1 VAAGGLKAL
10 DDALRER
17 GLESLLA
24 PAEAAGAPAVR
35 RLRADLATL
44 DWAVY
49 DRQRSLLDGE
59 SAVDLEGIAAPELLP
74 TSRSAAPGHEDARST
89 GWDALRAGQV
99 AVVTVAG
106 GQASRL
112 GFDGPKGA
120 FPIGPVSGASLF
132 QGFAGQLARLRARAA
147 ARIPWI
153 VQTGPGNH
161 AETVAYFRRRNFFG
175 LRGDIHFVC
184 QGTLPALAS
193 DGTPLLAAPDALFRN
208 PDGHGGIWQALAGD
222 SLLARLAD
230 AGTTTFFYFQVDNPL
245 VPIADPVFLGYHLQ
259 AQAGMSAKVVE
270 KSDPAEKVGLVV
282 RRADG
287 RHACLEYSD
296 LSETMQGERAD
307 DDGGLRWRA
316 GNIAMHAFS
325 ADFAARMADTPL
337 PLHAARKQ
345 VLALDGGPVPVTREG
360 VKFETFVF
368 DALPLAER
376 SVIQLADRAEEFA
389 PVKNRS
395 GVDSIATARAAL
407 SARNL
412 RWLERAGLP
421 VAEKLDDRASI
432 LEFAPGLCLDPGDLA
447 DRRGELEFVGGR
459 LLRPRRRPG

>member
-1 VAAGGLKAL
+1 MGAQEAL
-10 DDALRER
+10 GDALGAR
-17 GLESLLA
+17 GLEAVLEA
-24 PAEAAGAPAVR
+24 AEAVGGGATR
-35 RLRADLATL
+35 RLWRDLAAI

-49 DRQRSLLDGE
+49 DRQRALLSVAPPVELDG
-59 SAVDLEGIAAPELLP
+59 IQAPSLVAS
-74 TSRSAAPGHEDARST
+74 SRSAAPGHDAARSA
-89 GWDALRAGQV
+89 GWDALRSGRV

-112 GFDGPKGA
+112 GFEGPKGA
-120 FPIGPVSGASLF
+120 FPLGPVSGASLF
-132 QGFAGQLARLRARAA
+132 QGFAGQLARLRAKAA

-161 AETVAYFRRRNFFG
+161 AETVAYFERRNLFG
-175 LRGDIHFVC
+175 LRGDVHFVC
-184 QGTLPALAS
+184 QGTLPALAP
-193 DGTPLLAAPDALFRN
+193 DGQLLLSAPDALFRN
-208 PDGHGGIWQALAGD
+208 PDGHGGIWQALARGG
-222 SLLARLAD
+222 LLERLSD
-230 AGTTTFFYFQVDNPL
+230 DGITSFFYFQVDNPL
-245 VPIADPVFLGYHLQ
+245 VPIADPVFLGYHLR

-270 KSDPAEKVGLVV
+270 KTDPEEKVGLVV

-296 LSETMQGERAD
+296 LSLAMQGERA

-325 ADFAARMADTPL
+325 SAFAAAMADTAL

-345 VLALDGGPVPVTREG
+345 VLALDGGLVPVAREG

-368 DALPLAER
+368 DALPLAEHA
-376 SVIQLADRAEEFA
+376 VVQLADRDEEFA

-407 SARNL
+407 VARNL

-421 VAEKLDDRASI
+421 VADKLDDAARV

-447 DRRGELEFVGGR
+447 DRRGELEFLGGR
-459 LLRPRRRPG
+459 LLHPRRGS